1 MQTVVTIVA
10 AHYCA
15 LSITCTTHP
24 SLSVLFNSHWT
35 INITIQSWRL
45 WWTPTLLAVPCSSPA
60 QHAVSFCTLDLTLW
74 QYNQGKC
81 DEHLDCLLCLVHDQH
96 NMPFSLSWVHII
108 WLQSW
113 GCEEHLVVHCLLCL
127 VHDLYSLPVILFCW
141 IHIVTSKQI
150 GKSDEC
156 QTPQSVPYPQSAWE
170 IFCLLTTTS
179 RISALAA
186 GPTPQATWRQCY
198 WCTVKFSW

>member
-1 MQTVVTIVA
+1 MSTNTA
-10 AHYCA
+10 RCA
-15 LSITCTTHP
+15 LFLTCTTCRFFLYSWPH
-24 SLSVLFNSHWT
+24 VM
-35 INITIQSWRL
+35 TIQSRKV
-45 WWTPTLLAVPCSSPA
+45 WWTSRLLAVPCPRPA
-60 QHAVSFCTLDLTLW
+60 QHA
-74 QYNQGKC
+74 
-81 DEHLDCLLCLVHDQH
+81 
-96 NMPFSLSWVHII
+96 FSLSWVHII

-113 GCEEHLVVHCLLCL
+113 GCEERLVVHCLLCL
-127 VHDLYSLPVILFCW
+127 VHDLYSLPFILFCW

-156 QTPQSVPYPQSAWE
+156 ETPQSVPYPQSAWE

-179 RISALAA
+179 RMSALAA